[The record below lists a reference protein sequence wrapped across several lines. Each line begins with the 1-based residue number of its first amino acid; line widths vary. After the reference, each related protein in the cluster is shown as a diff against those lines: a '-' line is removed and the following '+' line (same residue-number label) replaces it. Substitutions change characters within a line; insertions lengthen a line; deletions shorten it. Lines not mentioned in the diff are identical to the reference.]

1 MERGRACESLAN
13 NDESAHVARMPRRP
27 AAVTQADVRR
37 VIRAARQAGASEVVV
52 RLGDQAQI
60 VVRLSTGEAAA
71 LEKSGDIVL

>member
-1 MERGRACESLAN
+1 
-13 NDESAHVARMPRRP
+13 MPRRP